1 MQSCILVSVIVMND
15 NRHPEVN
22 VTPLILMLETLNS
35 VHKDIF
41 SLAWSTEICIN
52 NETKKSYIIK
62 QPCVKASH

>member
-41 SLAWSTEICIN
+41 SLAWCTEICIN
-52 NETKKSYIIK
+52 NETKKILHHK
-62 QPCVKASH
+62 TAMC

>member
-22 VTPLILMLETLNS
+22 VTLETLNS

-41 SLAWSTEICIN
+41 SLAWCTEICIN

>member
-15 NRHPEVN
+15 NRHPEVD

-41 SLAWSTEICIN
+41 SLAWGTEICIN